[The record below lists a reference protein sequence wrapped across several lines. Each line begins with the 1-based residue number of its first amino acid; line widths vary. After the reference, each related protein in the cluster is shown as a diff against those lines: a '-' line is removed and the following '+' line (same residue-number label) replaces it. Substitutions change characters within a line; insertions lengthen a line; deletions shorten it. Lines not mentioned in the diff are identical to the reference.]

1 MEQDRAAIKKTF
13 QTGDLKGLCVNLGK
27 FRRYSIFI
35 RAACKA
41 NLLD

>member
-1 MEQDRAAIKKTF
+1 MEFEHEVIKKTF
-13 QTGDLKGLCVNLGK
+13 QTGDLKGLHVNLIE
-27 FRRYSIFI
+27 FRCYSIFI